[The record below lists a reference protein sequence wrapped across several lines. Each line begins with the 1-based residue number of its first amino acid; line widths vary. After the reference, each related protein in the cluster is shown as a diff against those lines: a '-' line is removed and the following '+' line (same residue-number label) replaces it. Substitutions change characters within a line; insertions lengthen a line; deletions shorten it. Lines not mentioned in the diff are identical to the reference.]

1 MAVRI
6 ARGFYRLWLVLSV
19 IWIGEVS
26 FTAAMDGTEC
36 TMMQFPAES
45 HAFAAHLRE
54 NLVGLWPMPPQAAA
68 VPNSLRPSELSSNHD
83 TLCDQDDPVDTNG
96 TVTPVPEAEEQ
107 KSSSELVELVTRQIA
122 DIFVVALAL
131 IPPAL
136 SMVIGL
142 TFAWVFR
149 GFRQ

>member
-1 MAVRI
+1 MAARI
-6 ARGFYRLWLVLSV
+6 ARGFCRLWIVLSV

-36 TMMQFPAES
+36 TMMQFPAET

-68 VPNSLRPSELSSNHD
+68 VPNSLRPTELKSNHD
-83 TLCDQDDPVDTNG
+83 TLCEQDDPVDTAAP
-96 TVTPVPEAEEQ
+96 PVPEAEKQ
-107 KSSSELVELVTRQIA
+107 KSSSELVELVTRQTA